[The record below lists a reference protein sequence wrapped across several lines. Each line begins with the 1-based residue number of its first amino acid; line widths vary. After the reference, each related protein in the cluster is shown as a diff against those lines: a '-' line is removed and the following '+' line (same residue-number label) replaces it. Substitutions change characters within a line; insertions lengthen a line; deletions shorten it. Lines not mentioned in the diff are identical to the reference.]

1 MTGAT
6 RFRVAVVAACPFPSL
21 RGSQV
26 LVRET
31 AEGLARAGH
40 AVHVVTYPTAQH
52 LVPVER
58 ISIHRVPKVPGLWTA
73 RPFGWQK
80 PVLDLL
86 LVWALLR
93 VVRRERIDVIH
104 AHNIEAPVIAFIVR
118 WCTGVP
124 VVYHAHNALADELP
138 RYIERKGP
146 RRLAGVLGARLDAML
161 ARRADAVIALSD
173 RLAAY
178 LAARGAAGRVA
189 VIPPSAPR
197 LGAAAAQSSV
207 GEHGPLVMYGGN
219 LDPYQDLGCL
229 LEGFRRLRA
238 VEPQARLELIT
249 HRATHPNTVRRAAAL
264 AREPGVSVR
273 EVHSFG
279 AANRALSRA
288 DVLVCP
294 RGSWSGFPIKALNY
308 MAIGRPIVH
317 ARASAH
323 AVEHERTGLLFDDGD
338 ANSLAKALLR
348 VARDPALGAQLGR
361 QARAVARDR
370 FSMNEVLNNV
380 VQVYEQVVEG
390 SGRGRPRSDR
400 ARRNAEQV
408 MMDRSE
414 AIGRYEGRL
423 TDGAQARRL
432 VPRGAMRILGALL
445 VGLLS
450 GCSATP
456 KEAPLPPVGE
466 PLSPSLVES
475 GQYRLEPG
483 DVLRVKFIYQPEMD
497 VKLEIDPDGNI
508 AIPGVG
514 EIQAR
519 GKTAEELAADIETLS
534 SSNLRDPEVTVIVA
548 QLGPRKV
555 YVGGEVRLPGPVLYR
570 VGMTP
575 MQAILDRGGFTEV
588 ARIDSVLHVSSQG
601 NTVDATRLD
610 FSNEIKRGAP
620 ELQVLAV
627 NDVIFVPRTFI
638 GDANAFVRLY
648 IRGLMP
654 TMPRFGVGLNP

>member
-1 MTGAT
+1 MTRAT
-6 RFRVAVVAACPFPSL
+6 RYRVAVVAACPFPSL

-31 AEGLARAGH
+31 AEGLAQAGH
-40 AVHVVTYPTAQH
+40 TVHVVTYPTAQH

-58 ISIHRVPKVPGLWTA
+58 ISIHRVRKLPGLWTA

-86 LVWALLR
+86 LIWTLLR

-104 AHNIEAPVIAFIVR
+104 AHNIEAPLIAFLVR
-118 WCTGVP
+118 WWTGVP

-138 RYIERKGP
+138 RYVHRNGA
-146 RRLAGVLGARLDAML
+146 RRVARVLGAYIDATL

-173 RLAAY
+173 RLAGY

-189 VIPPSAPR
+189 VIPPAAPR
-197 LGAAAAQSSV
+197 LGAAAAPRSDR
-207 GEHGPLVMYGGN
+207 ECGPLVMYGGN

-229 LEGFRRLRA
+229 LEGFLRFRA
-238 VEPQARLELIT
+238 LEPQARLELIT
-249 HRATHPNTVRRAAAL
+249 HRAAHPNTVRRAADV
-264 AREPGVSVR
+264 ARQPGVSVR
-273 EVHSFG
+273 EVNSFG
-279 AANRALSRA
+279 AANRALARA
-288 DVLVCP
+288 DILVCP

-308 MAIGRPIVH
+308 MAMGRPIVQ

-323 AVEHERTGLLFDDGD
+323 AVEHERTGLVFDDGD
-338 ANSLAKALLR
+338 AGGLAKALLR

-361 QARAVARDR
+361 QAQAVARDR
-370 FSMNEVLNNV
+370 FSMNEVLNNL

-390 SGRGRPRSDR
+390 SGRGRPRPSR
-400 ARRNAEQV
+400 PRGNMEPA
-408 MMDRSE
+408 MMDRSA
-414 AIGRYEGRL
+414 AIGRYERRH
-423 TDGAQARRL
+423 TDGVQSRR
-432 VPRGAMRILGALL
+432 RGAVRLIGALF
-445 VGLLS
+445 VALLA

-456 KEAPLPPVGE
+456 TEAPLPPVGE
-466 PLSPSLVES
+466 PLSPSLVDS

-483 DVLRVKFIYQPEMD
+483 DVLRVKFTYQPEMD
-497 VKLEIDPDGNI
+497 VKLEIDPDGNV

-610 FSNEIKRGAP
+610 FSNEIKRGSP

-654 TMPRFGVGLNP
+654 TLPRFGVGLNP